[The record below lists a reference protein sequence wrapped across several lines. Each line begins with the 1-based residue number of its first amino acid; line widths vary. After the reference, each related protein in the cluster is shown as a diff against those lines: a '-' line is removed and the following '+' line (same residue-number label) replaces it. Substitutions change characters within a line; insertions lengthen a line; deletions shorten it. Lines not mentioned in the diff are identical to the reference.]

1 MSDAQPGSTHP
12 SVAFLRRQRRLLD
25 ATVLRRNPGPSWE
38 TPNRVVLDDP
48 AYRLREFSRRGA
60 AGRAAMR
67 RDGRRHPVLIVP
79 PEVNSSHVVDFGPG
93 QSLVRA
99 VLDAGFPRVASLDWR
114 SAAGAAARR
123 DVDDSLGSILDAAEA
138 LGGRVHLIGLCQG
151 GWESAMVAALHT
163 ESVASLTLV
172 AAPIDFHAGE
182 GALRPVVDAMPM
194 ATYAA
199 LVASGAGV
207 MRGELISTG
216 FDNLLPL
223 DRYLGKSLR
232 IWRHLDDPDWM
243 ARFHRLEDWYRCPK
257 DLPGPMYLRAVRE
270 LFKHNLLVEGRFV
283 ALGRPVDLSAISCP
297 LALVTGTRDH
307 ITPPAQTRA
316 ILEEVTSSTTLDV
329 EVDAGHVGTF
339 MGREVL
345 RDRWPAVLDW
355 IARSGA

>member
-1 MSDAQPGSTHP
+1 MIEPRN
-12 SVAFLRRQRRLLD
+12 VAANPAVDLLRRQRRFLD
-25 ATVLRRNPGPSWE
+25 ATVLRRNPGPSWH
-38 TPNRVVLDDP
+38 TPHQVILDEPAFRVRD
-48 AYRLREFSRRGA
+48 FSRRGA

-67 RDGRRHPVLIVP
+67 MDGRRHPVLIVP

-114 SAAGAAARR
+114 SASGAAARR

-151 GWESAMVAALHT
+151 GWESAMVAAQCPDR
-163 ESVASLTLV
+163 VASLTLV
-172 AAPIDFHAGE
+172 AAPIDFHAGQ
-182 GALRPVVDAMPM
+182 GALRPVVDTMPM
-194 ATYAA
+194 AAYAG
-199 LVASGAGV
+199 LVAAGAGV

-232 IWRHLDDPDWM
+232 IWRNLDDPDWM
-243 ARFHRLEDWYRCPK
+243 ERFHRLEDWYRCPK

-270 LFKHNLLVEGRFV
+270 LFKHNLLVEGRFI
-283 ALGRPVDLSAISCP
+283 ALGRPVDLSTITCP

-307 ITPPAQTRA
+307 ITPPSQTRA
-316 ILEEVTSSTTLDV
+316 ILDHAAPARVLDV
-329 EVDAGHVGTF
+329 QVDAGHVGTF
-339 MGREVL
+339 MGREAI
-345 RDRWPAVLDW
+345 RDRWPDVLIW
-355 IARSGA
+355 LAC